1 MRVECVKCHCR
12 FDISNRE
19 VLAMAAKLQAK
30 GKLPPA
36 YSAPAPVANGNVRAD
51 NATLEAESIALRF
64 AKDAK
69 PPVKPP
75 PLEPLIIKEGDTGR

>member
-1 MRVECVKCHCR
+1 MRVTCKLCHHSY
-12 FDISNRE
+12 DLSNRE

-51 NATLEAESIALRF
+51 NATLDAESIALRF
-64 AKDAK
+64 AKEK
-69 PPVKPP
+69 KS
-75 PLEPLIIKEGDTGR
+75 

>member
-30 GKLPPA
+30 YAVPPA
-36 YSAPAPVANGNVRAD
+36 PSLSPVADGNVRAD
-51 NATLEAESIALRF
+51 NAALEAESIALRF

-69 PPVKPP
+69 PPAKPA
-75 PLEPLIIKEGDTGR
+75 